1 MPMLAATMQKMSS
14 YSEDQI
20 RLFIELITDITEIL
34 REETRRVRVHES
46 TGEPSV
52 RADDSADQQDV

>member
-1 MPMLAATMQKMSS
+1 MPMLAATMQRMSS

-34 REETRRVRVHES
+34 REETRRVRMQVSPGDATAGANDPAEQ
-46 TGEPSV
+46 E
-52 RADDSADQQDV
+52 DV